1 MTDNNG
7 RGTDKL
13 TALVTTTLSSFLTA
27 SISSSINIALPSI
40 GREFSMDAVLLSWVA
55 TSFLL
60 SAAMFLVPMGRI
72 ADIYGRKRIFL
83 YGVSIFTL
91 GALLSALATS
101 GTELIIF
108 RVLQGIGS
116 AMIFA
121 TGIAIVTSAYPL
133 GERGKAL
140 GINVASVYL
149 GLSIGPFLGGILT
162 QSFGWRSIFI
172 VNLPLGVIV
181 ILMVLLRLKGEW
193 AEAGGEKLDYAG
205 SFIFGFV
212 LVALMYGFTLLP
224 SLSGLILIVSAIAGL
239 ILFVWWEGRVKNP
252 VLNMSLFRNNVVFA
266 FSNLAALINY
276 SATSAVAFLFSLY
289 LQYVKGLT
297 PREAGLVLVA
307 QPVIMAVVSPLA
319 GKLSDKVEPR
329 ILASAG
335 MSIIVIGLGILSFI
349 AETTDIY
356 LIVMGLMLLGLG
368 FALFSSP
375 NTNAIMSSVEKRYYG
390 IASATMAT
398 MRLTGQMLSMG
409 ISILIFSLVIG
420 KVKLTAEYHAE
431 LLSSIK
437 TALVIF
443 SVLCFAGV
451 FASLARGKMR

>member
-72 ADIYGRKRIFL
+72 ADIYGRKKIFL

-91 GALLSALATS
+91 GALLSAIATT
-101 GTELIIF
+101 GTALIVF

-172 VNLPLGVIV
+172 VNLPLGIIV

-193 AEAGGEKLDYAG
+193 AEARGEKLDYAG

-224 SLSGLILIVSAIAGL
+224 SLNGLILIASAAAGL
-239 ILFVWWEGRVKNP
+239 ILFIWWEGKVKNP

-297 PREAGLVLVA
+297 PRQAGVVLVA

-349 AETTDIY
+349 TETTEIY
-356 LIVMGLMLLGLG
+356 LIVTGLMLLGLG

-409 ISILIFSLVIG
+409 ISILIFSLMIG

-437 TALVIF
+437 TALIIF
-443 SVLCFAGV
+443 SALCFSGV